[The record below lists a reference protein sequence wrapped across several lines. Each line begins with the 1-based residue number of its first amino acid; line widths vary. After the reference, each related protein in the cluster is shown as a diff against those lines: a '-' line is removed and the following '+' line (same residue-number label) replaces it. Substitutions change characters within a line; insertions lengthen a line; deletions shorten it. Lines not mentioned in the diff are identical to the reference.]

1 MAEGQSPE
9 SISAEAFNRVKGEN
23 DSLKAQVEQ
32 AKAALKDSG
41 IERRAAEYFGGKGY
55 PNPLAVANRAL
66 SSLRDASDEEFQGK
80 ADAWYEEQRKL
91 FAPISEPVKVESQPK
106 SPWETA
112 APVPIPSGGRV
123 QGTGEPLVTGS
134 PQFVQWAKGKTL
146 GDVQAAI
153 NSGDVVVPDKVKQ
166 AQNTI
171 F

>member
-9 SISAEAFNRVKGEN
+9 SISSEAHERVKREN
-23 DSLKAQVEQ
+23 EALKALTSDLKLEKQLAAHYGSKGIGNAFDVAQMALPQLRQVPLEELG
-32 AKAALKDSG
+32 AKAD
-41 IERRAAEYFGGKGY
+41 EWFEQQRR
-55 PNPLAVANRAL
+55 
-66 SSLRDASDEEFQGK
+66 
-80 ADAWYEEQRKL
+80 L
-91 FAPISEPVKVESQPK
+91 FAPATPKPEEPVVVKESQPS

-112 APVPIPSGGRV
+112 APVPIPTGGRV

-134 PQFVQWAKGKTL
+134 PAFVQWAKGKTL